1 MVNGIGCEN
10 TMVNALNEKVT
21 AFIKE
26 RLNRLGIPLI
36 VGIIFIN
43 PILSYVADKS
53 HNGYEGNYFEHYLVY
68 FTRFT
73 DLTGYDGGFTLGH
86 FWFIAVL
93 IPISCVSCPIVVLFN
108 HIGKND
114 KKRDILNIV
123 IFALLA
129 IASVVNILLFVY
141 IEQYELLNT
150 ICNYL
155 TFSFGIPALFCLA
168 HEYLDFSNSVSHS
181 ASRLSY
187 VFYSTHFPI
196 AILCQ
201 YLISMTGVNCILNFI
216 ISLIIAYPVT
226 IISCW
231 LIDKLKPLRV
241 IFGLK

>member
-1 MVNGIGCEN
+1 MKREN
-10 TMVNALNEKVT
+10 NHGEGGHVCPSFLHRKH
-21 AFIKE
+21 
-26 RLNRLGIPLI
+26 NR
-36 VGIIFIN
+36 
-43 PILSYVADKS
+43 
-53 HNGYEGNYFEHYLVY
+53 EC
-68 FTRFT
+68 
-73 DLTGYDGGFTLGH
+73 TLR
-86 FWFIAVL
+86 
-93 IPISCVSCPIVVLFN
+93 
-108 HIGKND
+108 KRR
-114 KKRDILNIV
+114 KKRHRRNQSRRSV
-123 IFALLA
+123 WEWKFALLA
-129 IASVVNILLFVY
+129 IALFDVSFFGKRIPTYLCVYLIGYYLVTADRIIKRIIKLKWFLVAGWIIASVVNILLFVY

-155 TFSFGIPALFCLA
+155 AFSFGIPALFCLA
-168 HEYLDFSNSVSHS
+168 HEYLDFSNSVSQS

-231 LIDKLKPLRV
+231 LIDKLKFLRV